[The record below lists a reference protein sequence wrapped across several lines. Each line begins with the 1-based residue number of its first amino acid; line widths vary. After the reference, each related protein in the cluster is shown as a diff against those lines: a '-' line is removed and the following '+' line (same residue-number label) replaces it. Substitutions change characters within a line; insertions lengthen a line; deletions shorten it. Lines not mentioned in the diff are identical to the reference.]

1 MALFGGQKDAKFLA
15 SINSELLNS
24 VVDTE
29 IELFKLNI
37 EFSDSNLYG
46 ESENKSYYDSI
57 LIPCLIDKQGK
68 TASQDDY
75 GHTYT
80 RTAKFSISRDIL
92 VKADIYP
99 EVGDIILW
107 DNEYYELDNVD
118 ANQYFVGKNPETW
131 PNGQQHGYSVSI
143 TVDAHATRQ
152 VPAGITNL
160 RYGSDR
166 KQYTYKGGTN
176 G

>member
-1 MALFGGQKDAKFLA
+1 MALFGGQRDSKLLA

-29 IELFKLNI
+29 IELYKLQI
-37 EFSDSNLYG
+37 EESNSNLYG

-57 LIPCLIDKQGK
+57 LIPCLITKENK
-68 TASQDDY
+68 VATQDDY

-80 RTAKFSISRDIL
+80 RSAQFAISRDIL

-99 EVGDIILW
+99 EVGDIIFW

-118 ANQYFVGKNPETW
+118 ANQYFTGKNPETW
-131 PNGQQHGYSVSI
+131 PNGSSHGYSVSI
-143 TVDAHATRQ
+143 VVDAHATRQ
-152 VPAGITNL
+152 VPLGI
-160 RYGSDR
+160 RDIRFGSDG
-166 KQYTYKGGTN
+166 KIDAYKGF
-176 G
+176 